1 MIFPGMFTL
10 VAGGL
15 LSILLC
21 ELIKRVCRL
30 KRFGIW
36 YTVLFMPFVL
46 FTPAIIYL
54 YLFPYSGVMNGM
66 SYFPALLAT
75 AVGLLFYLGSFSVA
89 LMSTMNERRRFM
101 YCLIAFYMAST
112 AFLIYLNSDSL
123 HPAIA

>member
-1 MIFPGMFTL
+1 MILPNVLAL

-21 ELIKRVCRL
+21 ELIKRVGRL

-36 YTVLFMPFVL
+36 YTVLFMPLVL

-66 SYFPALLAT
+66 TYFPALLAT
-75 AVGLLFYLGSFSVA
+75 AVGLLFYLGTFSVA
-89 LMSTMNERRRFM
+89 FIISVNDRRRFI
-101 YCLIAFYMAST
+101 YCLIAFYAASAT
-112 AFLIYLNSDSL
+112 FLIYLNSDSL
-123 HPAIA
+123 RPVIA